1 MTHIWDKKIQ
11 KRMRYRLVQK
21 RHILYRTQKPNYQNI
36 SWKKMFYEKF
46 EMKKCKNGWVMS
58 SWPLTALEVTSS
70 VSELGLSQNLRQKI
84 IVSNTQ
90 IFHQI
95 IKIWHEIRHLEKIWD
110 QQIQK
115 WLRYWL
121 INKKP
126 KFCCTYHIALKNQ
139 IFHQIIKIYH
149 VSRCFMKIWDEKM
162 QKRLSYVQLIFDCH
176 GGNIY
181 CQWTW
186 T

>member
-46 EMKKCKNGWVMS
+46 EMKKCKNDWVMS
-58 SWPLTALEVTSS
+58 SWSLAAMEVTST
-70 VSELGLSQNLRQKI
+70 VSELGLSQILREKI

-95 IKIWHEIRHLEKIWD
+95 IKIWHEIRHLVKIWD
-110 QQIQK
+110 PKIQK
-115 WLRYWL
+115 WLRYRL
-121 INKKP
+121 LKKNKKNG
-126 KFCCTYHIALKNQ
+126 TYCIALKNQ

-149 VSRCFMKIWDEKM
+149 EQRCFMKIWDEKM
-162 QKRLSYVQLIFDCH
+162 QKRLSYIQLIFDCH